1 MTRHHVDHTDPLRLD
16 WSENPHIEA
25 MIEQRVAERAQ
36 SQAFQWRLRLMI
48 IETFIMGA
56 FVIAGGLVL
65 GRPVLEVL
73 RAGTIVAAAC
83 FASGLLLIG
92 VSAACGIAASS
103 FRRWRSK

>member
-1 MTRHHVDHTDPLRLD
+1 MKLD
-16 WSENPHIEA
+16 WIRNPDIEA

-48 IETFIMGA
+48 IETFIMGGL
-56 FVIAGGLVL
+56 VIAGGLVL
-65 GRPVLEVL
+65 GRPGLEVL

-92 VSAACGIAASS
+92 VSAACGIAASR
-103 FRRWRSK
+103 FRQWRSK

>member
-1 MTRHHVDHTDPLRLD
+1 MTRHHVDQSGPLESD
-16 WSENPHIEA
+16 WIENPHIEA

-36 SQAFQWRLRLMI
+36 NQAFQWRLRLMI
-48 IETFIMGA
+48 IETFIMGT

-83 FASGLLLIG
+83 FAGGLLLIG
-92 VSAACGIAASS
+92 VSAACSIAASR

>member
-1 MTRHHVDHTDPLRLD
+1 MTRHHVDQSGPLEPD
-16 WSENPHIEA
+16 WIENPHIEA

-36 SQAFQWRLRLMI
+36 NQAFQWRLRLMI
-48 IETFIMGA
+48 IETFIMGT

-65 GRPVLEVL
+65 GRPVLEVM

-92 VSAACGIAASS
+92 VSAACGIAASR
-103 FRRWRSK
+103 FRQWRSK